1 MFFRSRNSSAPA
13 KGKATRKETPFEA
26 RRREIAE
33 LEAKLKAEAER
44 AERFIKVAPKIA
56 ADRQKEQ
63 REAYLTNAISPG
75 NRSGLRLPDS
85 RHIAAEAASLPRL
98 RRRDRR
104 EGKWVFF
111 MLILGLIAAAWW
123 AWQTLFQSAF

>member
-1 MFFRSRNSSAPA
+1 MFFRSRNNITPD
-13 KGKATRKETPFEA
+13 KGKTRKETPFEA

-33 LEAKLKAEAER
+33 KEAKLKEEAAR
-44 AERFIKVAPKIA
+44 AERFIKVAPQIA
-56 ADRQKEQ
+56 ATRQKEQ
-63 REAYLTNAISPG
+63 REAYLSNAISPG
-75 NRSGLRLPDS
+75 NQGGLRLPDS
-85 RHIAAEAASLPRL
+85 RYLSADAISIPRA

-111 MLILGLIAAAWW
+111 LLIIGLMVAAWW